1 MINHN
6 SLIIQVKVILGCAE
20 DVEYD
25 EEWDDMRRMFAPV
38 IEVFQVSK
46 SQLGCK
52 LLILTCPNS
61 ECGEMDTHQASG

>member
-1 MINHN
+1 
-6 SLIIQVKVILGCAE
+6 
-20 DVEYD
+20 
-25 EEWDDMRRMFAPV
+25 MRRMFAPV

-46 SQLGCK
+46 SQLGK

>member
-1 MINHN
+1 
-6 SLIIQVKVILGCAE
+6 
-20 DVEYD
+20 
-25 EEWDDMRRMFAPV
+25 MRRMFAPV

-46 SQLGCK
+46 SQLGGK